1 MEVNGGFMKTI
12 VGEKVM
18 LRPIRSDDTDLIVK
32 WRNNPNV
39 LKNFIFREHLTREM
53 HYDWM
58 INRVAKGEVKQFII
72 IEKYTNQ
79 PVGTVYFRD
88 INEKFHS
95 AEFGIFIGE
104 DDARGKGY
112 GSETAQLFVKYG
124 FEDLGL
130 HRISLRLF
138 EDNERAYQSYQK
150 AGFKMEGTFRDMVYL
165 EGKYHNIIFMSI
177 ISE

>member
-1 MEVNGGFMKTI
+1 MC
-12 VGEKVM
+12 
-18 LRPIRSDDTDLIVK
+18 
-32 WRNNPNV
+32 
-39 LKNFIFREHLTREM
+39 
-53 HYDWM
+53 
-58 INRVAKGEVKQFII
+58 II
-72 IEKYTNQ
+72 SLAI
-79 PVGTVYFRD
+79 
-88 INEKFHS
+88 
-95 AEFGIFIGE
+95 
-104 DDARGKGY
+104 
-112 GSETAQLFVKYG
+112 SETAQLFVKYG